1 MPFGLPEI
9 NKILPT
15 GYVLGEDLS
24 YLEAQKKDDVKSAEL
39 VSGCLAN
46 LATSVSRIQ
55 VMPAMQ
61 EVCGCL
67 ALPTYH
73 SGFQMDIFGYNNPCV
88 FWHTSFNET

>member
-24 YLEAQKKDDVKSAEL
+24 YLEAQEKDDVKSAEL

-46 LATSVSRIQ
+46 LATLVSRIQ

-61 EVCGCL
+61 EVCVVVWLFQLIIRVFKWIFSDITPMCL
-67 ALPTYH
+67 LVHLY
-73 SGFQMDIFGYNNPCV
+73 Q
-88 FWHTSFNET
+88 